1 MTTALVVGAGVS
13 AHRTDE
19 YLQAARLAIEPTGV
33 EIELDLT
40 PGILFAETILA
51 DIDRNHDGSLSA
63 DEQRVYG
70 SSVVGALQL
79 EVDGARLPL
88 ELAVS
93 SFPDPD
99 AIRRGEGT
107 IRIHSPGA
115 LRRLPVGVHRLSF
128 RNGHHPE
135 GSVYLAN
142 ALVPASDRVAVTA
155 QRRDRDQR
163 ELMIDFVTQ
172 PRAATWTPVWLFGS
186 IAATAGLAGW
196 LRRRARDQERAQI
209 TRGVSSFSNG
219 FRS

>member
-1 MTTALVVGAGVS
+1 LTTALVVGAEVS

-40 PGILFAETILA
+40 PGIAFAETILA
-51 DIDRNHDGSLSA
+51 AIDRNHDGSLSP

-70 SSVVGALQL
+70 SSVVSALQL
-79 EVDGARLPL
+79 EVDGRRLPL

-107 IRIHSPGA
+107 IRIHSTGT
-115 LRRLPVGVHRLSF
+115 LRRLTVGVHQLLF
-128 RNGHHPE
+128 RNGHHPD

-142 ALVPASDRVAVTA
+142 ALVPASDWVAVTA
-155 QRRDRDQR
+155 QRRDGEQR
-163 ELMIDFVTQ
+163 ELMIDFVTR

-186 IAATAGLAGW
+186 IAGAAGLAGL
-196 LRRRARDQERAQI
+196 LRRRSQRLCVDA
-209 TRGVSSFSNG
+209 TRNVVAHRG
-219 FRS
+219 